1 MQNDNEGDTVRNNLT
16 NILENIPKGKSFQV
30 SDSGNAAPNFDSNIF
45 FKLRQLDGDQQIY
58 LGQSILALIALNR
71 SPAYSEKQHKSFA
84 IDLFASLIE
93 ELNIT
98 PEELRKE
105 LDNRKEYNQD

>member
-1 MQNDNEGDTVRNNLT
+1 M
-16 NILENIPKGKSFQV
+16 NIGKGKSFQI
-30 SDSGNAAPNFDSNIF
+30 SDSGNAAPNLDSNTF

-58 LGQSILALIALNR
+58 LGQSILALISLNR

-84 IDLFASLIE
+84 IDLFTSLIE

-105 LDNRKEYNQD
+105 LDNRKNNLKKL